1 MQGEVG
7 RVNLNDE
14 EANKLVD
21 EKKSLERENRKLRQ
35 ENRDYKTELKV
46 YEKCTHNLSLMLKSR
61 TKKTGLKRYNKI
73 IDEIEDVP
81 EKVRG
86 FIRNI
91 QKEIDKL
98 LLHTSSD
105 DIPTTNN
112 CIELYFGVTLNRRLK
127 KKYKTLRGILNEIR
141 LKTIRWIK
149 RVVLS

>member
-1 MQGEVG
+1 MG
-7 RVNLNDE
+7 RVNLNDKK
-14 EANKLVD
+14 AIDLVNA
-21 EKKSLERENRKLRQ
+21 KKSLERENRKLRK
-35 ENRDYKTELKV
+35 ENRDYRTELKV

-73 IDEIEDVP
+73 IDEIDDVP

-112 CIELYFGVTLNRRLK
+112 CIELYFGVT
-127 KKYKTLRGILNEIR
+127 Y
-141 LKTIRWIK
+141 
-149 RVVLS
+149 